1 MANVKF
7 IHPNGKE
14 RDVRIDLGASLME
27 GARQV
32 GLSGI
37 EGECG
42 GNMSCATCHVYV
54 DEEWLD
60 KLGAIDTMED
70 EILEGTASPRRS
82 TSRLSCQ
89 LTMSEAVDGIRI
101 YIPETQY

>member
-1 MANVKF
+1 MAIVKF

-14 RDVRIDLGASLME
+14 QDVQIDPGASLME
-27 GARQV
+27 GARRV

-54 DEEWLD
+54 DEEWLNKLASID
-60 KLGAIDTMED
+60 KMED
-70 EILEGTASPRRS
+70 ELLDGTASPRRS

-89 LTMSEAVDGIRI
+89 LTMSEALDGIRI

>member
-1 MANVKF
+1 MPNVKL
-7 IHPNGKE
+7 IHSNGTE
-14 RDVRIDLGASLME
+14 QDVQIDLGATVME
-27 GARQV
+27 GARRIGV
-32 GLSGI
+32 NGI

-60 KLGAIDTMED
+60 KLGAMDEMEHQLLD
-70 EILEGTASPRRS
+70 GTASPRRT

-89 LTMSEAVDGIRI
+89 LTMSERLDGIRI

>member
-7 IHPNGKE
+7 IYPNGRE
-14 RDVRIDLGASLME
+14 QHVQIDPGDSLME
-27 GARQV
+27 GARRV
-32 GLSGI
+32 GVSGI

-54 DEEWLD
+54 DDEWLD
-60 KLGAIDTMED
+60 KLDSIDTMED
-70 EILEGTASPRRS
+70 EILEGAASPRRS

-89 LTMSEAVDGIRI
+89 LTMSEALDGIRI

>member
-1 MANVKF
+1 MAIVKF

-14 RDVRIDLGASLME
+14 QDVQIDPGASLME
-27 GARQV
+27 GARRV
-32 GLSGI
+32 GLNGI

-42 GNMSCATCHVYV
+42 GNMSCATCHVFV
-54 DEEWLD
+54 DDEWLNKLCSID
-60 KLGAIDTMED
+60 KMED
-70 EILEGTASPRRS
+70 ELLDGTASPRRS

-89 LTMSEAVDGIRI
+89 LTMSEALDGIRI